1 MPKSSKKQNQSRKH
15 TKSRVKRVKVA
26 LTKEEKPVGT
36 LAINV
41 KMLNV
46 PTQVDPDQFK
56 DYIVATTDEIIRDA
70 ITEMNDDKEFQ
81 GEQMRIIRGGTMGI
95 SDRIIG
101 IGKVSPELFLE
112 RVSNAI
118 TQYSPEELCEHYENT
133 SQKWRNWC
141 DDVAIYAVANF
152 VFNDIQIPICIIPNE
167 IDRSRI
173 H

>member
-1 MPKSSKKQNQSRKH
+1 MPKSSKKLHQSRKH

-36 LAINV
+36 MAINV

-46 PTQVDPDQFK
+46 PSQVDPDQFK

-70 ITEMNDDKEFQ
+70 ITNMNEDKELQ
-81 GEQMRIIRGGTMGI
+81 GEQMRIIKGKNVWDNTV
-95 SDRIIG
+95 IG
-101 IGKVSPELFLE
+101 IGRVSPEMFLE
-112 RVSNAI
+112 RVSTAI
-118 TQYSPEELCEHYENT
+118 TQYSPEELAGHYENT
-133 SQKWRNWC
+133 SQEWRNWC

-167 IDRSRI
+167 IDKSRI